1 MSIKAVMFDPRRIAA
16 CHATL
21 IVQEVIMNQRA
32 VFLIKAVHTL
42 VFLFMSGCILYVLY
56 CGLTRRYD
64 WTLAVATGA
73 VLVEVAVY
81 LLNGRRCPLT
91 QWAQDY
97 GDPTGNDLIA
107 DIFLPPSFARKIPPL
122 CGGLFVI
129 SLLVLA
135 FNYALM
141 FR

>member
-1 MSIKAVMFDPRRIAA
+1 MKERMFDPRRIAA
-16 CHATL
+16 CRATL
-21 IVQEVIMNQRA
+21 WMQEAIMNQRA
-32 VFLIKAVHTL
+32 VLLIKAVHTL
-42 VFLFMSGCILYVLY
+42 IFLFMSGCILYVLY

-64 WTLAVATGA
+64 WTLAVALGA

-107 DIFLPPSFARKIPPL
+107 DIFLPPAFARKIPPL

-135 FNYALM
+135 FNYVLL